1 MPRTKVVKD
10 KVIKDKVVKDKVVKD
25 KVIKDKVI
33 KDKVVKDAKV
43 DFKPLIIDTLDTM
56 AKQALKEM
64 NTFKARAYTKV
75 IGQIKNITVPIYT
88 IEDIDNL
95 NIEGIGKSIKEIIVE
110 VIKTGAH
117 EGANNI
123 KNNPETSLF
132 DNLTKIYG
140 VGPVKAKDLMANK
153 THNIKSIEDLRAAAL
168 TDAKLLN
175 DKQRIGLKH
184 FEDIQK
190 RIPRTEIIDHEV
202 LIKNAFNNEH
212 SEFITTIVG
221 SYRRGLETSGDI
233 DVLVT
238 IPANTSYNEKDFEKN
253 ILTHFKNAI
262 TSMTTLGYITDIL
275 ALGPKKCMAFVKL
288 DASKPARRLDI
299 LYTPPSEYPYALLYF
314 TGSDKFNIKFRRNT
328 LEQGYSLSEHGLKK
342 VKEDAKALTDI
353 TTEKDLFD
361 FFNITY
367 VKPENR

>member
-1 MPRTKVVKD
+1 MPRVKGA
-10 KVIKDKVVKDKVVKD
+10 KNIKAKGTGVKNAEPVKE
-25 KVIKDKVI
+25 
-33 KDKVVKDAKV
+33 KV

-56 AKQALKEM
+56 AKQALKDR

-75 IGQIKNITVPIYT
+75 IGQIKNSTVPIYT
-88 IEDIDNL
+88 IEDVNNL
-95 NIEGIGKSIKEIIVE
+95 NIEGIGKSIKEIIDE

-117 EGANNI
+117 EAANNI

-190 RIPRTEIIDHEV
+190 RIPRTEVVDHDS
-202 LIKNAFNNEH
+202 LIKNAFNNTYDK
-212 SEFITTIVG
+212 FITTIVG

-238 IPANTSYNEKDFEKN
+238 VPANTSYNDKDFEKA

-262 TSMTTLGYITDIL
+262 VSMTTSGYITDIL

-288 DASKPARRLDI
+288 DASKPARRLDV
-299 LYTPPSEYPYALLYF
+299 LFTSPEEYPYALLYF

-342 VKEDAKALTDI
+342 VKEDAKELSVI
-353 TTEKDLFD
+353 ETEKDLFD
-361 FFNITY
+361 FFNIPY
-367 VKPENR
+367 VNPENR